1 MYANYGLIDLAP
13 TPSTH
18 NKLIH
23 ITIIV
28 SARIICAANN
38 AVPTDFE
45 WLQTHNCQFQVQSQS
60 GTLIYYR

>member
-1 MYANYGLIDLAP
+1 MYANYGVIDLAP

-18 NKLIH
+18 NELIH

-28 SARIICAANN
+28 IARNICAANN

-45 WLQTHNCQFQVQSQS
+45 
-60 GTLIYYR
+60 